1 MKLNINFLQT
11 GGVPLTNDLMQD
23 IMSAIQ
29 LYDVLGSLA
38 GHLTIIS
45 GCEITGNNVSPGVVA
60 IGNEV
65 LYFEGGGI
73 VPTVYIHTEEIQKTF
88 EDQTDKVLILK
99 KSVKFGS
106 GTTNYNWDDF
116 FRLKTLKE
124 IQIKAFNSAS
134 QTELNEVKQDVEL
147 LKLKTAPIV
156 NGGIAWAW
164 FKPLNEIPAGWK
176 ECTDIRG
183 KVIVGLDPNDP
194 DFLNLK
200 GTLGAKKHTL
210 TVAEMPS
217 HSHRTPTFANGSA
230 SGNAVGHPDNWIDNN
245 RKVESDYVGGNQPHN
260 NIQPSII
267 AYFIEPNLP

>member
-60 IGNEV
+60 INGEV
-65 LYFEGGGI
+65 FYFEGGNI
-73 VPTVYIHTEEIQKTF
+73 VPSVYVHSEQILKTF

-99 KSVKFGS
+99 QTVKFGS
-106 GTTNYNWDDF
+106 GAANYNWSDF
-116 FRLKTLKE
+116 VRLQTLKE
-124 IQIKAFNSAS
+124 IQSKVNNSVSQQEFAVVKA
-134 QTELNEVKQDVEL
+134 DIEL
-147 LKLKTAPIV
+147 LKLKTAPII

-164 FKPLNEIPAGWK
+164 FKPAADIPAGWK

-183 KVIVGLDPNDP
+183 RVIVGLDPNDS
-194 DFLNLK
+194 DFSLLK
-200 GTLGAKKHTL
+200 GTIGAKTHKL
-210 TVAEMPS
+210 TEAEMPR
-217 HSHRTPTFANGSA
+217 HRHYGQSMVYAESWKGNGFK
-230 SGNAVGHPDNWIDNN
+230 PDEWNN
-245 RKVESDYVGGNQPHN
+245 DDGWTDYTGGDQPHN
-260 NIQPSII
+260 NIQPSVI

>member
-65 LYFEGGGI
+65 LYFEGGGV

-99 KSVKFGS
+99 KTVKFGS

-124 IQIKAFNSAS
+124 IQTRAFNSAS

-194 DFLNLK
+194 DFANLK
-200 GTLGAKKHTL
+200 STLGEKAHKL
-210 TVAEMPS
+210 TEAEMPR
-217 HSHRTPTFANGSA
+217 HRHYGQSMVYAETWKGNGFK
-230 SGNAVGHPDNWIDNN
+230 PDEWNN
-245 RKVESDYVGGNQPHN
+245 EDGWTDYTGGDQPHN

>member
-38 GHLTIIS
+38 GHLTIVS
-45 GCEITGNNVSPGVVA
+45 GCEITGTNVSPGVVA
-60 IGNEV
+60 INNEV
-65 LYFEGGGI
+65 LYFEGGGV

-99 KSVKFGS
+99 KTVKFGS

-134 QTELNEVKQDVEL
+134 QADLDVIKQDVEL
-147 LKLKTAPIV
+147 LKLKTAPII
-156 NGGIAWAW
+156 NGGVVLAWM
-164 FKPLNEIPAGWK
+164 KPVSEIPAGWK
-176 ECTDIRG
+176 ECTDFRG
-183 KVIVGLDPNDP
+183 KTIVGWNPNDT
-194 DFLNLK
+194 DFS
-200 GTLGAKKHTL
+200 TLGTNIGEKTHTL
-210 TVAEMPS
+210 TRPELPDFGMSFQLGLEKVGTGNRNALSRQGGNEFTQWIS
-217 HSHRTPTFANGSA
+217 
-230 SGNAVGHPDNWIDNN
+230 SGGQ
-245 RKVESDYVGGNQPHN
+245 NQPHN
-260 NIQPSII
+260 NIQPSRI
-267 AYFIEPNLP
+267 AIFIEPNLP

>member
-99 KSVKFGS
+99 KTVKFGS

-200 GTLGAKKHTL
+200 ATLGTKTHTL
-210 TVAEMPS
+210 TKPELPDFGLSFQLGLEKVGTGNRNALSRQGGNEYTQWIS
-217 HSHRTPTFANGSA
+217 SGGS
-230 SGNAVGHPDNWIDNN
+230 
-245 RKVESDYVGGNQPHN
+245 NQPHN